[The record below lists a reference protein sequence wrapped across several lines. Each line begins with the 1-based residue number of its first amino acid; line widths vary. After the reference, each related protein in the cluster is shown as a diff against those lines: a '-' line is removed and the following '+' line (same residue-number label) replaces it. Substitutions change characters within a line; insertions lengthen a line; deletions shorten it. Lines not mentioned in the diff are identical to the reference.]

1 MIRLAFILAVIFGIA
16 AGSAWLAD
24 HPGNVSIDFQAWH
37 VDTSFAAIVAL
48 TSLMIILVGS
58 VVWFTGWLR
67 RELPVVGSNSVIKR
81 QSKGL
86 ELLNKSLVALSAG
99 DHKSTKRFI
108 EQAELLL
115 PPQPMVHLIAAEAA
129 TRMGDKAGAKKRFE
143 ALRSTDDGKLIGLRG
158 LLTEARASGKES
170 EALRL
175 ARSALAENSKS
186 PWVLKTLF
194 ALEVGAGEWLS
205 AISTLRKL
213 EKAGLIDSALSK
225 RHLAALNHAMA
236 VEKRLAGNLDG
247 ARKLFKQATS
257 LRGDLAATV
266 IALVQMEKAD
276 NHMSKAKTLLA
287 KAWTVMPHPEY
298 ITALDQLD
306 PTMTSKTW
314 VRAVTAL
321 IKGLPDHPASR
332 RVLAKAYIKD
342 GQLPAA
348 GAIIDQL
355 IEQGPIKA
363 TYRLQAEYLEAIG
376 EDGELAR
383 NKVYGASADP
393 AWQCDD
399 CGHLPQHWSTHCDN
413 CGHFDTLDW
422 QDEPL
427 PVSAFTLTVD
437 SGDSIALLLE
447 DVG

>member
-1 MIRLAFILAVIFGIA
+1 
-16 AGSAWLAD
+16 
-24 HPGNVSIDFQAWH
+24 
-37 VDTSFAAIVAL
+37 
-48 TSLMIILVGS
+48 
-58 VVWFTGWLR
+58 
-67 RELPVVGSNSVIKR
+67 
-81 QSKGL
+81 
-86 ELLNKSLVALSAG
+86 
-99 DHKSTKRFI
+99 
-108 EQAELLL
+108 
-115 PPQPMVHLIAAEAA
+115 MVHLIAAEAA